1 MNGKVEIESSPEI
14 SRGSTTR
21 SSISRNVI
29 EGLQLNKLGERMAKL
44 PQMEL
49 PDIKML
55 GQNIEVQSV
64 LWIVNLFAIEY

>member
-64 LWIVNLFAIEY
+64 LWVVNLFALEY